1 MKRLAFGLFLL
12 LGNPGL
18 AVAAGDPAPAA
29 DDGAGEQP
37 AEAEAPPAETSE
49 SAAKDDL
56 PDLSDEV
63 KGAAAN
69 PKEDAAK
76 AGAAGNRAWEDIV
89 VVPRKA
95 FLKGGRLELAPFT
108 ALSVNDVLIRHYAFG
123 GDLTYYL
130 TDVFSVGLQGQYFI
144 KERSERESLVGYQ
157 YNRVS
162 TLNRFKYSGHLVFG
176 YVPAYGKFGLVNK
189 YIFHWDVTINGGIGM
204 IRTEIIPVLPTD
216 QSFGGYRICPMVGLS
231 TRMFLTDWLSVS
243 MGLRDYI
250 FLDKFEPLNR
260 HSFPVKEGEPSYD
273 PNNPKTR
280 VMTLDEAKAHTT
292 SSLTQNIEVFLSIG
306 FYLPPSFQ
314 YKTPR

>member
-18 AVAAGDPAPAA
+18 AVAAGDPAPA

-37 AEAEAPPAETSE
+37 AEADTPSAEASD
-49 SAAKDDL
+49 SSAKDEL

-63 KGAAAN
+63 KEAAASPKDEAGKSGAAA
-69 PKEDAAK
+69 K
-76 AGAAGNRAWEDIV
+76 RAWEDIV

-95 FLKGGRLELAPFT
+95 FLKGGRLELAPFS
-108 ALSVNDVLIRHYAFG
+108 AMSLNDVLIRHYSLG
-123 GDLTYYL
+123 GDMTYYL
-130 TDVFSVGLQGQYFI
+130 TDVFSVGLQAQYFI

-162 TLNRFKYSGHLVFG
+162 TLNRFKYAGHLVFG
-176 YVPAYGKFGLVNK
+176 YVPGYGKFGLLNK
-189 YIFHWDVTINGGIGM
+189 HIVHWDVTINGGIGM
-204 IRTEIIPVLPTD
+204 IKTEIIPVLPTD
-216 QSFGGYRICPMVGLS
+216 EAFGGYRIAPMVGIS
-231 TRMFLTDWLSVS
+231 TRMFLTDWLSIS

-250 FLDKFEPLNR
+250 FLDKFEPTDR
-260 HSFPVKEGEPSYD
+260 HLVSD
-273 PNNPKTR
+273 PTPENPDRTR
-280 VMTLDEAKAHTT
+280 SMTLDEAKNRAK
-292 SSLTQNIEVFLSIG
+292 SSLTQNIMVFFSVG

>member
-18 AVAAGDPAPAA
+18 AVAAGESAAAA
-29 DDGAGEQP
+29 DNSAGGDEGS
-37 AEAEAPPAETSE
+37 ATGEAPPAEAVE
-49 SAAKDDL
+49 PGLKDEL

-63 KGAAAN
+63 KEASATQ
-69 PKEDAAK
+69 KEDSGRVSTAT
-76 AGAAGNRAWEDIV
+76 RRSWDDIV

-108 ALSVNDVLIRHYAFG
+108 ALSVNDVLIRHYSFG

-157 YNRVS
+157 FNRVS
-162 TLNRFKYSGHLVFG
+162 TLNRFKYAGHLVFG
-176 YVPAYGKFGLVNK
+176 YVPGYGKFGLFNK
-189 YIFHWDVTINGGIGM
+189 HIVHWDMTINGGIGM
-204 IRTEIIPVLPTD
+204 IWTEIIPVVPSD
-216 QSFGGYRICPMVGLS
+216 PVFGGYRICPMVALS
-231 TRMFLTDWLSVS
+231 TRMFVTDWLSVS

-250 FLDKFEPLNR
+250 FIDKFEPLNR
-260 HSFPVKEGEPSYD
+260 HMYWPEGTDPSSD
-273 PNNPKTR
+273 PPQKMDLET
-280 VMTLDEAKAHTT
+280 AKRNAK
-292 SSLTQNIEVFLSIG
+292 SSLTNNIMVFVSVG

-314 YKTPR
+314 YKYPR